1 MSVVITCIHVIS
13 QLGRAVSLLYKFES
27 KSQTRKSTDDY
38 SLLIS
43 AATSYKNC
51 ILKLAFLQM
60 IRTQVSL
67 QYAGQDIATGVV
79 PTD

>member
-38 SLLIS
+38 SPLIS
-43 AATSYKNC
+43 AAANCKNC
-51 ILKLAFLQM
+51 IPKL
-60 IRTQVSL
+60 TSL
-67 QYAGQDIATGVV
+67 QIVRTEVSF
-79 PTD
+79 TNNM